1 MTLEYTDFTICPLAT
16 LGVLHFDGPDAGAFL
31 QGQLS
36 CDTAQLSGEQLLP
49 AGWHNPQG
57 RVLALLRVGLAGSER
72 IVAVLEREMAAIAAE
87 QLRRFVLRAKVAI
100 TDASD
105 HVAVLGMLPEL
116 SGALAPAA
124 PAGTLIYRDST
135 AARWL
140 LLQPASAAPP
150 AELSGPDRW
159 HAALLAAG
167 FPTVGRTISGQFV
180 AQMLNLDCLGAIS
193 FTKGCYTGQEVIA
206 RAHYRGKV
214 KRRMQRFLTRAPAQL
229 APGEHYRLADGRGAQ
244 VIAAQARPDGR
255 SELLAVAPLTATAP
269 ADAAMQSAPLLE
281 CEVLP
286 LPYALP
292 A

>member
-1 MTLEYTDFTICPLAT
+1 MALEYTDFTICPLTT
-16 LGVLHFDGPDAGAFL
+16 LGVLHFDGPGASAFL

-36 CDTAQLSGEQLLP
+36 CDTAALGGEQLLP

-72 IVAVLEREMAAIAAE
+72 IIAVLERELAAFTAE
-87 QLRRFVLRAKVAI
+87 QLRRFVLRAKVTI

-105 HVAVLGMLPEL
+105 HVAVFGLLPEVP
-116 SGALAPAA
+116 GALAPAA
-124 PAGTLIYRDST
+124 PAGALIYRDGA

-140 LLQPASAAPP
+140 LLQPVSAAPP
-150 AELSGPDRW
+150 AQLSAAERW
-159 HAALLAAG
+159 HGAMLAAG
-167 FPTVGRTISGQFV
+167 FPTVGKAISGQFV

-214 KRRMQRFLTRAPAQL
+214 KRRMQRFLTRAPVRL

-244 VIAAQARPDGR
+244 VVSAQARPDGR
-255 SELLAVAPLTATAP
+255 SELLAVAPLVATAS
-269 ADAAMQSAPLLE
+269 ADAAVSSAPLLE
-281 CEVLP
+281 CEDLP